1 MRDVL
6 TTLTA
11 DPAYPQ
17 LAYAQVYAFN
27 RNARFVTENGRL
39 PESSIKVKRYRQ
51 ELSALVLISVS
62 QNVC

>member
-39 PESSIKVKRYRQ
+39 LNQASR
-51 ELSALVLISVS
+51 
-62 QNVC
+62 

>member
-11 DPAYPQ
+11 DPACPQ

-27 RNARFVTENGRL
+27 PNARFVTEKRSFTG
-39 PESSIKVKRYRQ
+39 IKYQGKERYRQ
-51 ELSALVLISVS
+51 ELSAL
-62 QNVC
+62 